1 MIAKV
6 TLRNLAAHKLR
17 LALTASAV
25 ILGVAFVAGTLVFTD
40 TMGRRFDQL
49 FGAIGKGVAVQVRAK
64 RVFSADD
71 GSETPSVPASLVAKI
86 AAVPGVARVHGEVS
100 GHAAIVGRNGKVVGG
115 NGPPQL
121 GVDWYSADRD
131 YPMKAGRG
139 PSGPGEIAIDQE
151 TAKKAGLHVGD
162 RTRVLVRG
170 PARTETVVGIL
181 DSGNLLGATVTAFD
195 PATAQRLLLAPG
207 RYTDITVTAKAGV
220 SETVLRDRIA
230 RVLPSPGYE
239 AITGTKMR
247 DENKS
252 DVAKFMSFI
261 RTFLLVFAVISISV
275 GAFIIFNTFSMLV
288 AQRSRELA
296 LLRAVGAS
304 RRQVTRAVLG
314 EAAGVGVAGSTL
326 GLAAGTGLAVVL
338 RALFK
343 AAGADLGG
351 GLAFTYRPVL
361 WSYVVGVTVTVAA
374 AYLPARRG
382 AKIPP
387 VAAMRDDVAMPQRSL
402 RARLVIGAVVTVAG
416 AILTGIGLGGAPLA
430 LLGAGAAMVF
440 LGVAMLAPVI
450 SRPVVKV
457 LAAFY
462 PRLFRTPGRL
472 ARQNALRNPRRTA
485 ATASALMIG
494 LALVSVIN
502 VMSASAKASISRQ
515 VDTTFAADYMVTSV
529 PPSPGGLDPEP
540 PATAVRSAPGVKQVT
555 AVYQGRYKNGTRT
568 DSFIATRNPADL
580 VRAAKLKLVSGTL
593 DVGNDGLLVDQP
605 TARSDRLVPGSSMTV
620 RFADGKAAT
629 IRVVGVYARNELIGH
644 RVLSLPAYLAHT
656 ERPNGLGLLVS
667 THRADAATKQGIER
681 ALNGYP
687 NLKVQD
693 RSDVKQSAQKSI
705 DQFVTLLTVLLAL
718 SIIIAALGIINTLAL
733 SVVERTREIGLL
745 RAIGTSRRQ
754 TRRMIRLESVVI
766 ALFGAVLGLAIGV
779 VFGVAIQHAVADQ
792 GLNVLSI
799 PTATLAGYLVLAAL
813 IGVLAALW
821 PAWRASRL
829 DVLRAIAFE

>member
-1 MIAKV
+1 MILKV

-17 LALTASAV
+17 LALTAFAV

-49 FGAIGKGVAVQVRAK
+49 FAATGKGVAVQVRAK
-64 RVFSADD
+64 KVFSAGDV
-71 GSETPSVPASLVAKI
+71 SETPTVPASLATTI
-86 AAVPGVARVHGEVS
+86 SAVPGVARVHGEVS
-100 GHAAIVGRNGKVVGG
+100 GYAAIVGPDGKVVGG

-121 GVDWYSADRD
+121 CVDWNSAGRD
-131 YPMKAGRG
+131 HPMKAGRG
-139 PSGPGEIAIDQE
+139 PSGPGEIAVDQE

-162 RTRVLVRG
+162 QARVLVRG
-170 PARTETVVGIL
+170 PTRTETVVGIL
-181 DSGNLLGATVTAFD
+181 DSGNLLGVTVTAFD

-207 RYTDITVTAKAGV
+207 RYTDITVAAQPGVTETA
-220 SETVLRDRIA
+220 LRDRIA
-230 RVLPSPGYE
+230 RVLPSPRYE

-252 DVAKFMSFI
+252 EVAKFMSFI
-261 RTFLLVFAVISISV
+261 RTFLLVFAVISIFV

-314 EAAGVGVAGSTL
+314 EAAGVGVVGSTL
-326 GLAAGTGLAVVL
+326 GLAAGTGLAVGL

-343 AAGADLGG
+343 ASGADLGG
-351 GLAFTYRPVL
+351 GLAFTYKPVL
-361 WSYVVGVTVTVAA
+361 WSYVVGVTVTVVA
-374 AYLPARRG
+374 AYFPARRA

-402 RARLVIGAVVTVAG
+402 RLRLVIGAVVTVAG
-416 AILTGIGLGGAPLA
+416 AALTGVGLGGAPLA

-440 LGVAMLAPVI
+440 LGAAMLAPVL

-457 LAAFY
+457 LAGFY

-515 VDTTFAADYMVTSV
+515 VDKTFAADYMVTSS
-529 PPSPGGLDPEP
+529 SPGGLDPAP
-540 PATAVRSAPGVKQVT
+540 PAAAVRSAPGVEQVT
-555 AVYQGRYKNGTRT
+555 AVYQGRYKDGTHT
-568 DSFIATRNPADL
+568 DSFIATGRPADL
-580 VRAAKLKLVSGTL
+580 VRAAKLRLVSGSL

-605 TARSDRLVPGSSMTV
+605 TAESGGLAPGSPLTV
-620 RFADGKAAT
+620 RFADGDTAT
-629 IRVVGVYARNELIGH
+629 IHVAGVYARNELLGH

-681 ALNGYP
+681 ALSGYP

-693 RSDVKQSAQKSI
+693 QSDVKQSAQKSI

-754 TRRMIRLESVVI
+754 TRRMIRLESVAI
-766 ALFGAVLGLAIGV
+766 ALFGAVLGIAIRV

-799 PTATLAGYLVLAAL
+799 PAPTLVGYLVLAAL

-821 PAWRASRL
+821 PGWRASRL
-829 DVLRAIAFE
+829 DVLKAIAFE